1 VSRPTCAEPTCD
13 RPQIRSR
20 NGQRWCMF
28 HPDQTAP
35 SVDMLSGKLRTP
47 DKNPRLKPSKAQPKA
62 PKVVGYRVPGRVAT
76 APTVPVQK
84 QPCTVEPCTRL
95 APHAGRHNTPKA
107 PTPAKPPA
115 SHLPVSRRTAASGLK
130 TPSPAKRLTTDPTD
144 IARRYLAGGR
154 LNDLATDL
162 GIGKARLKQIL
173 RNEDIRIRNRGEV
186 VGQRGPTPKPLDT
199 AALELLYAAGNNT
212 SQVARHLGVKSGRVT
227 THLRNQGLLRL
238 AANARTEATQ
248 DIRLRLEADLCNA
261 ITRHLPTI
269 GHRYLTQYIRD
280 LVLTDLATAGVWPTT
295 QAQEG

>member
-1 VSRPTCAEPTCD
+1 VSRPTCAEPTCQ

-35 SVDMLSGKLRTP
+35 SVDPLSGKLRTP
-47 DKNPRLKPSKAQPKA
+47 DKNARLKPSKPQPKA
-62 PKVVGYRVPGRVAT
+62 PKVVGYRAPGRFEA
-76 APTVPVQK
+76 APTVPVPK
-84 QPCTVEPCTRL
+84 QPCTVGPCTRL
-95 APHAGRHNTPKA
+95 APHAGRHNTPK
-107 PTPAKPPA
+107 PPPATKPPA
-115 SHLPVSRRTAASGLK
+115 TRATKTNRAATCPK
-130 TPSPAKRLTTDPTD
+130 TPVPAKTLTADPAD

-154 LNDLATDL
+154 LNDLAADL
-162 GIGKARLKQIL
+162 GIGNARLKQIL
-173 RNEDIRIRNRGEV
+173 RNEDVRIRNRGEV

-212 SQVARHLGVKSGRVT
+212 SQVARHLGIKSSRVT

-238 AANARTEATQ
+238 AASARTEATQ

-295 QAQEG
+295 QTQEA